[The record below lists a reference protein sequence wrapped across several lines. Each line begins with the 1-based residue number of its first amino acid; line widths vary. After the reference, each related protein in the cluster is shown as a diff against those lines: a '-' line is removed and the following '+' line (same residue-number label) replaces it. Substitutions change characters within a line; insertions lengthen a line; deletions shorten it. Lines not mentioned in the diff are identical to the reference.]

1 MPENN
6 EFELLSQEEL
16 SGIKKM
22 MANPAWEQLTPR
34 QQQFVKLYVT
44 NGGNKMAA
52 VKAVYDHSDER
63 SAESAANKLLRNE
76 AIKKLIKI
84 ALGKTFAPGR
94 IDKAE
99 FLVLLAER
107 LRDKGTP
114 VPSWIKLAE
123 MQFVMRGWKLPS
135 SLREQQ
141 KEQKSEQGQT
151 DASEDQLRNVD
162 ALVRQM
168 EQNGE

>member
-6 EFELLSQEEL
+6 EFELLSQEEV
-16 SGIKKM
+16 SGVKKM

-44 NGGNKMAA
+44 NGGNKMQA
-52 VKAVYDHSDER
+52 VQAVYNHSDER

-76 AIKKLIKI
+76 AIKKLIRV

-94 IDKAE
+94 IDKGE

-107 LRDKGTP
+107 LRDKNTAAAT
-114 VPSWIKLAE
+114 WIKLAE

-135 SLREQQ
+135 PLKDQQ
-141 KEQKSEQGQT
+141 AEQKQQPAT
-151 DASEDQLRNVD
+151 ED
-162 ALVRQM
+162 
-168 EQNGE
+168 G